1 MIASCF
7 EDGVNFWDKK
17 KANRRFIVS
26 DNNFQFFDMIR
37 SAEEVI
43 ENEEVGH
50 LMRTKYLGVN
60 EGGVNTGYSCL
71 DTPFL
76 IEWDCQPITYMY
88 MCIR

>member
-1 MIASCF
+1 MELIF
-7 EDGVNFWDKK
+7 ETKRKQVEELLCQ
-17 KANRRFIVS
+17 III
-26 DNNFQFFDMIR
+26 NFQFFDMIR

-50 LMRTKYLGVN
+50 LMRTKFLGVN